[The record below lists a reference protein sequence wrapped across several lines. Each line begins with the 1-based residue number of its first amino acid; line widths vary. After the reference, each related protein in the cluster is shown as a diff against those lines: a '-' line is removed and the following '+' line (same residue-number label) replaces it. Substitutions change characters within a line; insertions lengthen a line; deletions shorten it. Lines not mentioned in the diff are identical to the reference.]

1 MPIRQLPPDVAAQI
15 AAGEVVERPASV
27 VKELLENSLDAG
39 AARIAVSVRQGG
51 VAEISVADDGC
62 GIPAAEVPLA
72 FQRHATS
79 KLLTAADLSTV
90 STLGFRGEALPSIAA
105 VSRLTITTRPPDAP
119 AGQRCELR
127 YGALTAAA
135 ALGCPAGTTIRV
147 QELFGN
153 LPARRGF
160 LRSAAA
166 ETARIQEVVTRS
178 ALAWPEVRFSLTADG
193 RSIVDTPGSGRLTE
207 AILAIYGADI
217 AARMLPLSHDAD
229 NPSAGN
235 PSAGNLSDSN
245 LSVSN
250 LSASDLSI
258 NGYASAP
265 EISRHNRSGLTLLV
279 NRRWIYDR
287 SLHYAID
294 QAYHGLLPERRYPIA
309 VINIALPPQRVD
321 VNSHPAKSE
330 VRFRQQPNLF
340 SAVQR
345 AVRDAL
351 IAHAPAQPVSRRMT
365 PAAADFPAAPA
376 AGAALSAPGAGP
388 AAPPPEH
395 LQLPSA
401 LPSEIIPLRQT
412 LESLRVVGQIRQTYI
427 VAEGDGG
434 MFLIDQHAAHECI
447 VYDRIRKQWANRE
460 RIAQPLLA
468 PAPAELTYAQH
479 DTLQQYAALLTAA
492 GYDLEPFG
500 GSAWL
505 LRAVPP
511 QLAAASSDPV
521 QSFLELLDAVAL
533 EQVVMERED
542 ALAATLACHSSV
554 RAGKT
559 LAYAEMTALVSQL
572 RETPQP
578 HRCPHG
584 RPTVIHFTEYQLER
598 EFGRR

>member
-127 YGALTAAA
+127 YGDLTAADE
-135 ALGCPAGTTIRV
+135 LGCPAGTTIRV

-193 RSIVDTPGSGRLTE
+193 RPIVDTPGSGRLPE

-217 AARMLPLSHDAD
+217 AARMLPLSHAAGEL
-229 NPSAGN
+229 SAG
-235 PSAGNLSDSN
+235 
-245 LSVSN
+245 
-250 LSASDLSI
+250 DLSI
-258 NGYASAP
+258 DGYTSAP
-265 EISRHNRSGLTLLV
+265 ETSRHNRSGLTLLV
-279 NRRWIYDR
+279 NRRWIHDR

-309 VINIALPPQRVD
+309 VINIAIPPERVD

-365 PAAADFPAAPA
+365 PAAADFPAPPDAGASISAPA
-376 AGAALSAPGAGP
+376 AGPI
-388 AAPPPEH
+388 APPPEH

-401 LPSEIIPLRQT
+401 LPSEIVPLRQT
-412 LESLRVVGQIRQTYI
+412 LESLRVVGQIRQTYV

-447 VYDRIRKQWANRE
+447 VYDRIRRQWADRE

-479 DTLQQYAALLTAA
+479 DTLQQYAALLAAA

-511 QLAAASSDPV
+511 QLAAAGADPV
-521 QSFLELLDAVAL
+521 QSLLELLDAVAL

-559 LAYAEMTALVSQL
+559 LSYAEMTALVSQL

>member
-1 MPIRQLPPDVAAQI
+1 MPIRQLPPEVAAQI

-27 VKELLENSLDAG
+27 VKELVENSLDAG
-39 AARIAVSVRQGG
+39 AARIAVSIRQGG
-51 VAEISVADDGC
+51 VAEISATDDGC
-62 GIPAAEVPLA
+62 GIPADEVALA

-79 KLLTAADLSTV
+79 KLATAADLSTV

-105 VSRLTITTRPPDAP
+105 VSRLAITTRPPDAS
-119 AGQRCELR
+119 AGRRCELR
-127 YGALTAAA
+127 YGELTASD
-135 ALGCPAGTTIRV
+135 ALGCPSGTTIRV

-166 ETARIQEVVTRS
+166 ETARIQEVITRS
-178 ALAWPEVRFSLTADG
+178 ALAWPEVRFSLSADG
-193 RSIVDTPGSGRLTE
+193 RSVVDTPGSGRLPE
-207 AILAIYGADI
+207 AILAIYGAAV
-217 AARMLPLSHDAD
+217 AARMLPLSYA
-229 NPSAGN
+229 AG
-235 PSAGNLSDSN
+235 D
-245 LSVSN
+245 LSV
-250 LSASDLSI
+250 D
-258 NGYASAP
+258 GYASAP
-265 EISRHNRSGLTLLV
+265 EISRHNRAGVTLLV
-279 NRRWIYDR
+279 NRRWIHDR
-287 SLHYAID
+287 SLNYAID

-309 VINIALPPQRVD
+309 VINLALPPERVD

-345 AVRDAL
+345 AVREAL
-351 IAHAPAQPVSRRMT
+351 LAHAPAQPVTRRMT
-365 PAAADFPAAPA
+365 PTGGNAPAAPSGIA
-376 AGAALSAPGAGP
+376 TPSASGARAGLATPAPDQP
-388 AAPPPEH
+388 
-395 LQLPSA
+395 LLPSA

-412 LESLRVVGQIRQTYI
+412 LESLRVVGQIRQTYV

-447 VYDRIRKQWANRE
+447 VYDRIRRQWADRE
-460 RIAQPLLA
+460 RTAQPLLA
-468 PAPAELTYAQH
+468 PATAELTYAQH
-479 DTLQQYAALLTAA
+479 DTLQQYTALLAA
-492 GYDLEPFG
+492 SGYDLEPFG
-500 GSAWL
+500 DNAWL

-511 QLAAASSDPV
+511 QLAAVNSDPV
-521 QSFLELLDAVAL
+521 QSLMGLLDAVAL

-559 LAYAEMTALVSQL
+559 LSYEEMTALVSQL
-572 RETPQP
+572 RETAQP

-584 RPTVIHFTEYQLER
+584 RPTVVHFTEYQLER